1 VFEEAMGRAIS
12 EVAEE
17 QTLVECSPPSGMM
30 SFGPSRGQNNCEGEN
45 MNAAIAARMDADQA
59 LQQAVRSILSVEWP
73 LVDFTPK
80 TLPSVPLRE
89 QETPGYVR
97 VGALSQAFLAEALSA
112 IEAKLERQLVP
123 IQAKLE
129 SGDESAK
136 EAALGEAAQHR
147 SAFNAE
153 VADLGER
160 LFTAMEAGLKKHSV
174 ALCPNPPVFGG
185 CPGDDQTEEVLQMLR
200 DSRRFQ
206 RAADW

>member
-1 VFEEAMGRAIS
+1 MFEEAMGRAIS

-89 QETPGYVR
+89 QETGLCASGRLSSLSYR
-97 VGALSQAFLAEALSA
+97 GALSHRAE
-112 IEAKLERQLVP
+112 LER
-123 IQAKLE
+123 
-129 SGDESAK
+129 
-136 EAALGEAAQHR
+136 R
-147 SAFNAE
+147 SFPSSQ
-153 VADLGER
+153 VG
-160 LFTAMEAGLKKHSV
+160 V
-174 ALCPNPPVFGG
+174 GG
-185 CPGDDQTEEVLQMLR
+185 
-200 DSRRFQ
+200 
-206 RAADW
+206 